1 MIRRPPR
8 STRTDTLF
16 PYTTLLRSLG
26 PPKYRQGISRFTSS
40 SFSLVTVA
48 SGSTIKRRRYL
59 LSHIRFLS
67 GLALVALA
75 VGMPASASVDS
86 SPKPGG
92 VYRLKPGLY
101 VQKDVACAH
110 ATNAAIRRYDG
121 RAISDAHSRGCSAS
135 VLTHTAHRQTDMQ
148 QCAGDSAR
156 AAQTGNHQQ
165 TT

>member
-1 MIRRPPR
+1 MR
-8 STRTDTLF
+8 
-16 PYTTLLRSLG
+16 
-26 PPKYRQGISRFTSS
+26 ISDWSS
-40 SFSLVTVA
+40 DVCSSDL
-48 SGSTIKRRRYL
+48 GSTIKRRRYL

-110 ATNAAIRRYDG
+110 APNAAIRRYDG
-121 RAISDAHSRGCSAS
+121 RAISDAHSRGCRAQIGRAS
-135 VLTHTAHRQTDMQ
+135 CRKECVSPCRSRWSPYH
-148 QCAGDSAR
+148 
-156 AAQTGNHQQ
+156 
-165 TT
+165 

>member
-1 MIRRPPR
+1 MLCCFFFFKQKTAYEMRI
-8 STRTDTLF
+8 SDWSSDVCSSDL
-16 PYTTLLRSLG
+16 
-26 PPKYRQGISRFTSS
+26 PKYRQGISRFTSS

-110 ATNAAIRRYDG
+110 APNAAIRSEEHPSELQSLMR
-121 RAISDAHSRGCSAS
+121 ISYAVFC
-135 VLTHTAHRQTDMQ
+135 LKTKQNITKTI
-148 QCAGDSAR
+148 
-156 AAQTGNHQQ
+156 TINIK
-165 TT
+165 